1 MTANI
6 AIAKG
11 ALGNVP
17 PVSLAFWR
25 WFAVFLIIIPF
36 VLSEI
41 IKKKEFILEEF
52 PRLFVLSFLGYGIC
66 GAFPYISGLTTTVT
80 NMGIIYALSPIIIVL
95 LSLVL
100 FQQRLKII
108 QLLGILTSFFGVS
121 FVIFKGS
128 IVNIIN
134 LNFTFGDI
142 WILGAAISW
151 AFFSIYLVNWKSK
164 FSIVA
169 RFALMSLFAS
179 AILFPFY
186 LIENYYFLPTVYNYN
201 FILFVLL
208 ASIFPGILAF
218 IMYTKLQQI
227 VGASLTGLTVYLM
240 PIYGSVYGL
249 IFFNEVLEIYH
260 FYGAALVLLG
270 IFLANKKF
278 ST

>member
-25 WFAVFLIIIPF
+25 WFVVFLIIIPF

-41 IKKKEFILEEF
+41 IKKKKFILEEF

-128 IVNIIN
+128 VVNIIN

-186 LIENYYFLPTVYNYN
+186 LTENYYFLPTVYNYN
-201 FILFVLL
+201 FILFVLKM
-208 ASIFPGILAF
+208 SNNK
-218 IMYTKLQQI
+218 TRH
-227 VGASLTGLTVYLM
+227 
-240 PIYGSVYGL
+240 
-249 IFFNEVLEIYH
+249 YH
-260 FYGAALVLLG
+260 N
-270 IFLANKKF
+270 I
-278 ST
+278 